1 MPLAAIPAVY
11 FAAAGLAVAAY
22 GAYTQ
27 YEAAGDAAHAA
38 GQASAAQQRQA
49 QLEQRRADI
58 QNARQLRSAV
68 RQARIA
74 RASVLNQGANAGTSF
89 SSGVL
94 GGVDSVTA
102 QERSNVGFF
111 NQMTELQGDVTQA
124 KIAEGTAMAG
134 VSEAQADGNRAAAIG
149 SLGGTIFSAAGGYKT
164 IFGGN
169 KKTTT

>member
-1 MPLAAIPAVY
+1 MPIAPVYLAW
-11 FAAAGLAVAAY
+11 AALAVTAVSAY
-22 GAYTQ
+22 Q
-27 YEAAGDAAHAA
+27 QHEAAGDAADAA
-38 GQASAAQQRQA
+38 NQASVAQQRQA

-94 GGVDSVTA
+94 GGVDSVTS
-102 QERSNVGFF
+102 QERSNTGFF
-111 NQMTELQGDVTQA
+111 NQLSDLQGQTTEA
-124 KIAEGTAMAG
+124 KIAEGAAMAD
-134 VSEAQADGNRAAAIG
+134 VSEAQADSNRAAAIG

-169 KKTTT
+169 QNSTTK